1 MAVLEPKKNMLS
13 HTQLFFPHQ
22 CKSWTSG
29 SMSNCVLFLFTVY
42 IYMIWLSHML
52 LKYIYIL
59 LLHTPSW
66 YQIMGYIHISFYW
79 LYIISH
85 DYPNISTSYPYSY
98 DKKMVNYHD
107 IPMLQH
113 IHPLVIK
120 DGNGRG
126 SIPQLY
132 PFPASNL
139 TKPWPISFDDL
150 PFETVIFIDFT
161 YLF

>member
-1 MAVLEPKKNMLS
+1 MII
-13 HTQLFFPHQ
+13 PHV
-22 CKSWTSG
+22 TDI
-29 SMSNCVLFLFTVY
+29 Y
-42 IYMIWLSHML
+42 IYTTFTYTIMVPDHGIYT
-52 LKYIYIL
+52 YIIL
-59 LLHTPSW
+59 LV
-66 YQIMGYIHISFYW
+66 I
-79 LYIISH
+79 YIISH

-126 SIPQLY
+126 SIPQVY